1 MLKIDPYEP
10 HVPIYARCAAPFWY
24 WTITR
29 ITGVHCAANAPS
41 WERQQR
47 RISEI
52 ETIPT
57 FDAKCSKTHCAT
69 LKSRG
74 KSRRDWACVSECA
87 LGRVV

>member
-57 FDAKCSKTHCAT
+57 FDAKCSKMRYE
-69 LKSRG
+69 RG
-74 KSRRDWACVSECA
+74 IAIGA
-87 LGRVV
+87 PRVKRCCLAAFV